1 MDGPE
6 PKLKTGKA
14 PVVEI
19 DFVEARVT
27 GVVKPPDDFAVRAT
41 AGEQGVKVIAD
52 VFRESGDFAARFGKL
67 NGTGVK
73 VRLAGDGSSCHRC

>member
-1 MDGPE
+1 M
-6 PKLKTGKA
+6 KTGKA

-19 DFVEARVT
+19 DLVKAWVAC
-27 GVVKPPDDFAVRAT
+27 VVKPPGDVAVRAT
-41 AGEQGVKVIAD
+41 AGEHGVKIIAD

-73 VRLAGDGSSCHRC
+73 VRFAGDDSPYHGC